1 MIIAN
6 PIYDSVF
13 KFLMEDTKVAKRFL
27 SILIGEEILSL
38 ELRPQEQTVKSP
50 RHLVTVYRL
59 DFKAIIKTKKGE
71 NKKILIELQK
81 GKQAI
86 DLLRFRRYLGDNYI
100 NSDEVNGVKINLPI
114 ITIYFLGFELDIKS
128 AVVKID
134 RKYTDLTNGKVINQ
148 KDEFIEKLSHD
159 GYFIQIPRL
168 PLKAQTKVEKILSVF
183 NQKWVTDSSHRL
195 LMNFK
200 GETADEDVKLLLKRL
215 ELAASE
221 DEIYQQSILEETFDE
236 SLDNLLR
243 EKEVKIEEQAKEI
256 ENKDKEL
263 ENKAKELENKDK
275 LIAELMQKLN
285 QK

>member
-27 SILIGEEILSL
+27 SILIGEEIISL

-50 RHLVTVYRL
+50 RHFVTVYRL
-59 DFKAIIKTKKGE
+59 DFKAIIKTKRGE

-86 DLLRFRRYLGDNYI
+86 DLLRFRRYLGENYI
-100 NSDEVNGVKINLPI
+100 NSDEINGVKINLPI

-134 RKYTDLTNGKVINQ
+134 RKYIDLTNGKILIQ

-243 EKEVKIEEQAKEI
+243 DKELKIEEQAKE
-256 ENKDKEL
+256 L
-263 ENKAKELENKDK
+263 EEQAKELEDKNK